1 MLNVLE
7 SCDSGDGEV
16 LPGGANTGGR
26 AMAIVTPGQYAG
38 TNFAAIDGKGRIAVP
53 SQFRNNVPLI
63 ADGQR
68 VLWVGFHEKLPC
80 LVAYGQDQYDRLNG
94 EIERDRDT
102 ARQRNLDFD
111 EDAEFKKR
119 FSYTEPYTLDDSGRF
134 LPSFIHRDRVG
145 DAGATAIV
153 GSGRRLEIWWL
164 PTLAE
169 CADADPVLQRL
180 AASWDATKG
189 RARK

>member
-1 MLNVLE
+1 
-7 SCDSGDGEV
+7 
-16 LPGGANTGGR
+16 
-26 AMAIVTPGQYAG
+26 MAIVTPGQYAG
-38 TNFAAIDGKGRIAVP
+38 TSFAAIDGKGRIAVP

-134 LPSFIHRDRVG
+134 LPNFTARDRVG
-145 DAGATAIV
+145 EAGATAFV
-153 GSGRRLEIWWL
+153 GSGRRFEIWWL

-169 CADADPVLQRL
+169 CAEADPVLQRL

-189 RARK
+189 RGRK

>member
-1 MLNVLE
+1 M
-7 SCDSGDGEV
+7 
-16 LPGGANTGGR
+16 ANG
-26 AMAIVTPGQYAG
+26 TPGQDAG
-38 TNFAAIDGKGRIAVP
+38 TNSVASDGKGRIAVP
-53 SQFRNNVPLI
+53 SQFRNNVPLN

-94 EIERDRDT
+94 EIERDRET
-102 ARQRNLDFD
+102 ARLRNLDFD

-119 FSYTEPYTLDDSGRF
+119 FSYTAPYTLDDSGRF
-134 LPSFIHRDRVG
+134 LPSFIHCDRVA
-145 DAGATAIV
+145 DAGATAFV

-169 CADADPVLQRL
+169 CAGPEPVLPRL
-180 AASWDATKG
+180 SAS
-189 RARK
+189 